1 MRTGIPGVLV
11 KVCGAALLMPALLW
25 ASSARD
31 LVAWLDLPADWSRSV
46 ENNVVVAVPGDLAPG
61 NSLLFLIEPPVPEG
75 GALESDY
82 EKALVDLGPWT
93 PVHQPIQQSLPNGWG
108 FRQGVGVTQLEGT
121 TYTALTAVAR
131 LGSLRARF
139 WVLADSDDTYNRYES
154 IFVNAIGSV
163 QDFTHPVSAS
173 TAPSVSAPVKAPPIK
188 SHQLDPEFGKGLSGV
203 YVGVERGLSASAG
216 VGSGQQQ
223 IFNPSTGRYETS
235 NLGTAPQVQTQISDY
250 LEVDVFYPDGTY
262 RRRLPVRG
270 IASDFS
276 WERQQQRILWG
287 TWRREGRRVIVQRGS
302 YTTTYTIENDHT
314 LISDRGR
321 PWMKISPHSGKRFQ
335 GTYARADY
343 RDASAPR
350 LVLRADGSYED
361 RGDIMRMI
369 GSGWNLVVPD
379 GGVMLSRWSEA
390 EARRAMAGGSG
401 TYTYENFTLTLR
413 DRDGRMWQTSA
424 YVPPGETLP
433 GPARL
438 VVNGRALVRE

>member
-1 MRTGIPGVLV
+1 M
-11 KVCGAALLMPALLW
+11 
-25 ASSARD
+25 
-31 LVAWLDLPADWSRSV
+31 
-46 ENNVVVAVPGDLAPG
+46 
-61 NSLLFLIEPPVPEG
+61 
-75 GALESDY
+75 
-82 EKALVDLGPWT
+82 
-93 PVHQPIQQSLPNGWG
+93 
-108 FRQGVGVTQLEGT
+108 
-121 TYTALTAVAR
+121 
-131 LGSLRARF
+131 
-139 WVLADSDDTYNRYES
+139 
-154 IFVNAIGSV
+154 
-163 QDFTHPVSAS
+163 
-173 TAPSVSAPVKAPPIK
+173 
-188 SHQLDPEFGKGLSGV
+188 
-203 YVGVERGLSASAG
+203 
-216 VGSGQQQ
+216 
-223 IFNPSTGRYETS
+223 
-235 NLGTAPQVQTQISDY
+235 
-250 LEVDVFYPDGTY
+250 
-262 RRRLPVRG
+262 RG

-438 VVNGRALVRE
+438 VVNGRALVKGVAGRGRLNALRLRAGPAKRVMECRTPPMRFGSNTLYPHHPLERLPRIQNRRTTSTDRRREAVIGGTIPALEKLAGTSVHHLEFTDCQLGLELVPE